1 MATFS
6 AQVVDLVGAFSDET
20 ALDSFI
26 TEGANEVINAMPRPI
41 MERVAEETTFT
52 NTVTSEGHKILH
64 VLKNDGTIDQ
74 PCRLVLANKRG
85 RIQDSSDME
94 FATSSDPA
102 YYIQDSLVTLFPTGT
117 GGKLVSMPTYSQAS
131 PLDASALSTITNFPN
146 EYEYLVTLY
155 AAIKALQQLMNNKHG
170 NSDITTA
177 LTAINDELDET
188 QAVCDKIDADLV
200 LAKAEI
206 VLAKTEAAEIAS
218 NTDNASGFE
227 TACDAMKTELDKV
240 DNIIA
245 EASVEFDKVDNVII
259 EGSVELD
266 KSTALLDL
274 GETDSEGQV
283 NTAYALLITAV
294 LQASNAADKFILAD
308 TDSVFGDEETFLT
321 ANSQLTRVKD
331 AVDKVSDIVNGNQP
345 SATTDAFGAQVNEDT
360 ELVQSAL
367 AIASIE
373 LQRAQM
379 HLQEWTSIGDMR
391 VKEVNTALAEADGQI
406 KVVQTHLQQAQVKR
420 EESQARITA
429 GSAYLQEAS
438 VSASEVQAYGAEV
451 SQRLAQVGAQSAVAA
466 SYISAATGYSK
477 EVQTN
482 LGIAN
487 AYGSEIQLRL
497 NVDGTEYGWYQS
509 QQAKLQV
516 DYDKGIQIMRG
527 A

>member
-177 LTAINDELDET
+177 LTAINTEIDET
-188 QAVCDKIDADLV
+188 IIIADL
-200 LAKAEI
+200 I
-206 VLAKTEAAEIAS
+206 NTQINAAVVEIAETVTNVDS
-218 NTDNASGFE
+218 SVDTALGNMATASGRIN
-227 TACDAMKTELDKV
+227 TAVQAANL
-240 DNIIA
+240 
-245 EASVEFDKVDNVII
+245 EFDKSD
-259 EGSVELD
+259 
-266 KSTALLDL
+266 ALLDL

-466 SYISAATGYSK
+466 SYISAATGYSN
-477 EVQTN
+477 EVQTK